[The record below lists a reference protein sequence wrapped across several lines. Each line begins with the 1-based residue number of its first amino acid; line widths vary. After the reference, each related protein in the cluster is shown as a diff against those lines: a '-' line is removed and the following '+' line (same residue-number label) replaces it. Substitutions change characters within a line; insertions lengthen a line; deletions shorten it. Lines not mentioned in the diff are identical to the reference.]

1 MEKDFES
8 FLMGIL
14 SNQQKISVNMK
25 NLLGIGGES
34 IVFKKIIENEEK
46 ALKMA
51 PYENISDAEIT
62 IVQNAM
68 KRNKTQTNVDIE
80 KMTDTENLKL
90 VKKSSEFS
98 STKFQHENLI
108 FYENV
113 IIDIVEND
121 FFFIIRKFLKFSKKT
136 FKAN

>member
-1 MEKDFES
+1 
-8 FLMGIL
+8 
-14 SNQQKISVNMK
+14 
-25 NLLGIGGES
+25 
-34 IVFKKIIENEEK
+34 
-46 ALKMA
+46 
-51 PYENISDAEIT
+51 
-62 IVQNAM
+62 
-68 KRNKTQTNVDIE
+68 
-80 KMTDTENLKL
+80 L

-136 FKAN
+136 FKANW